1 MKIIIESQSLEKQT
15 EIDVHSFSLQVGNSR
30 FSFVEGAD
38 GKLKIYGEHTVCIEP
53 RGSNSFYVWGVR

>member
-1 MKIIIESQSLEKQT
+1 MKIIIENQSLEKQP
-15 EIDVHSFSLQVGNSR
+15 EIDVHSFSLQVGNSH

-38 GKLKIYGEHTVCIEP
+38 SKLKIYGEHTVHIEP